1 MTSPQPGEQDTPQHA
16 PTDERLLAAVK
27 RAGRH
32 HRPEAGHAAP
42 VWAIVEH
49 LGLSRRQ
56 GPGRLIRSRLEV
68 LVRRGWLDRRQRHGS
83 PLWELTPAGTRALER
98 ALSSGMAVEL
108 PESPQ
113 HRAWRTARTSA
124 ALEVGRFE
132 VELLALLR
140 DAGSMLGAD
149 PGPTSDAW
157 FEIAE
162 RLRMGA
168 RLYGSAIHCLD
179 EWHEPRDEQPDID
192 EHADPGDELL
202 ADAERSRRRSR
213 RRGRRNTALWQLR
226 L

>member
-1 MTSPQPGEQDTPQHA
+1 MTSPQRGEHDTPQHA

-56 GPGRLIRSRLEV
+56 GPGRRIRSHLEA
-68 LVRRGWLDRRQRHGS
+68 LVRRGWLEQRKRQGS
-83 PLWELTPAGTRALER
+83 PLWELTPAGTRAIER
-98 ALSSGMAVEL
+98 ALSAGTAIEL

-113 HRAWRTARTSA
+113 HRTWRNARTSA

-140 DAGSMLGAD
+140 GAVSMLGAD
-149 PGPTSDAW
+149 PGPSPMPGSRSPSGCGWVRDCTARRSTASTSGTSPATSRPTSTSTT
-157 FEIAE
+157 IPATSSSPTPSA
-162 RLRMGA
+162 RGA
-168 RLYGSAIHCLD
+168 GRGAGAGATPRYGS
-179 EWHEPRDEQPDID
+179 
-192 EHADPGDELL
+192 
-202 ADAERSRRRSR
+202 
-213 RRGRRNTALWQLR
+213 
-226 L
+226 